1 MMYDVWRMMYGVWCM
16 VYGAL
21 YTDRFSH
28 SPPPPCLVIFDMYS
42 QFHQTP
48 ILQRTPYYIKCSY
61 YMLHVTHH
69 IKTPVHS
76 GRAAVLRARGAS
88 AADGWCEHHFI
99 SPSSMKMASRLRQQ
113 YAEQLGRC
121 GGLSEQGGGGRGGD
135 PRNRHGD
142 DGKGGGSY
150 GKGGGSYGKGGG
162 SYGKGGGS
170 YGKGGGSYGKG
181 GGSYDTEGG
190 GAARAGA
197 MDRRDLIVRV
207 RAVIGVALG
216 EENNVCWRQSSLH
229 QPSSQQQGKGGGQ
242 SGQLQLRHGTPA
254 ELGDDGY
261 PTALVLHPKSIAP
274 SATLIIGEQGDAG
287 HEQDEEKA
295 GGWQW
300 LVYEEK
306 VDTGG
311 RATWASGVTATPP
324 LALLLLTALAPTV
337 RGLARAAGYRTADGK
352 AVDASVRLTS
362 TTCSALSMCCSKR
375 EAALLLC
382 LHSALQHR
390 TTRSA
395 EKARGWQL
403 NAALLAALSRL
414 LGARALPAVPV

>member
-1 MMYDVWRMMYGVWCM
+1 MRSGPFKIQGDAKVIM
-16 VYGAL
+16 
-21 YTDRFSH
+21 
-28 SPPPPCLVIFDMYS
+28 PPPPL
-42 QFHQTP
+42 
-48 ILQRTPYYIKCSY
+48 
-61 YMLHVTHH
+61 
-69 IKTPVHS
+69 S
-76 GRAAVLRARGAS
+76 GR
-88 AADGWCEHHFI
+88 W
-99 SPSSMKMASRLRQQ
+99 
-113 YAEQLGRC
+113 
-121 GGLSEQGGGGRGGD
+121 GGGGIKNTRTHVLFY
-135 PRNRHGD
+135 PLFWEVPQHSAAL
-142 DGKGGGSY
+142 GGS
-150 GKGGGSYGKGGG
+150 KN
-162 SYGKGGGS
+162 
-170 YGKGGGSYGKG
+170 
-181 GGSYDTEGG
+181 
-190 GAARAGA
+190 R
-197 MDRRDLIVRV
+197 L
-207 RAVIGVALG
+207 
-216 EENNVCWRQSSLH
+216 
-229 QPSSQQQGKGGGQ
+229 
-242 SGQLQLRHGTPA
+242 
-254 ELGDDGY
+254 
-261 PTALVLHPKSIAP
+261 LHPKSIAP
-274 SATLIIGEQGDAG
+274 SAALITGEQGDAG

-311 RATWASGVTATPP
+311 RATWASGVAATPP

-414 LGARALPAVPV
+414 LATRYACSVHSLRCQFSGGWRCHHHHRHNPIAVLYLGRNNHFTSRT